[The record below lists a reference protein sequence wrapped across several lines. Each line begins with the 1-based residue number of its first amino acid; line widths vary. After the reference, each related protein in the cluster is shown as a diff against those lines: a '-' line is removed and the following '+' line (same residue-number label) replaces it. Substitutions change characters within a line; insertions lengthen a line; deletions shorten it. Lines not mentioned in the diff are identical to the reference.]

1 MALPERTRTLYE
13 ALEALPE
20 GVTGEIIHGQLYAQP
35 RPSGRHMAASSNL
48 GAELIFPYGR
58 GRGGPGGWWIIDEP
72 EIHFLRDTE
81 ILVPDLA
88 GWRRERMPEPPED
101 QRFEVV
107 PDWVCEV
114 LSPATASKD
123 REVKMPVYAGY
134 GVACAWIVDP
144 RERTL
149 EAYRLQDGGWELLA
163 AFGGKDAVDAAP
175 FPEANFRVADLW
187 R

>member
-13 ALEALPE
+13 AIEALPE
-20 GVTGEIIHGQLYAQP
+20 GVTGEIIHGQLYTQP
-35 RPSGRHMAASSNL
+35 RPSGPHTAASSRMGMRL
-48 GAELIFPYGR
+48 GQAYDLGS
-58 GRGGPGGWWIIDEP
+58 GGPGGWWILVEP
-72 EIHFLRDTE
+72 EIHFVRDTE

-88 GWRRERMPEPPED
+88 GWRRSRMPTLPQD

-123 REVKMPVYAGY
+123 RQIKMPVYATYKVGH
-134 GVACAWIVDP
+134 AWLVDP
-144 RERTL
+144 REQTL
-149 EAYRLQDGGWELLA
+149 EAYQLEAGEWAPIATFA
-163 AFGGKDAVDAAP
+163 ADDTVAAEP
-175 FPEANFRVADLW
+175 FPEARFRVADLW